1 MPIRRQFL
9 TTADSGVVFSASIR
23 ARCWTCSDPVEMD
36 APAIVFEGLG
46 LAGGYLP
53 DERSTFPLGI
63 ELMRASVNYQ
73 RSHLSERARGR
84 QSGFSMLEL
93 VVAIAILLVST
104 LAAFASQVKSH
115 ELMDSSR
122 DSASA
127 MTDLEVCIE
136 ELLTRTADEMPVAF
150 PPGDSVPGYDDLH
163 LPAESIVPQ
172 YPGFVAGGAVPDP
185 LEIVLTATWN
195 DGRGRPQRATLATI
209 KTR

>member
-1 MPIRRQFL
+1 
-9 TTADSGVVFSASIR
+9 
-23 ARCWTCSDPVEMD
+23 
-36 APAIVFEGLG
+36 
-46 LAGGYLP
+46 
-53 DERSTFPLGI
+53 
-63 ELMRASVNYQ
+63 MRAPVNNQ
-73 RSHLSERARGR
+73 RHSSGTRAVGR

-104 LAAFASQVKSH
+104 LAAFASQVRSF

-122 DSASA
+122 ASASA
-127 MTDLEVCIE
+127 MTDLEVCME

-150 PPGDSVPGYDDLH
+150 PPGDAVPGFEDLH

-172 YPGFVAGGAVPDP
+172 YPGYVAGGAVPDP